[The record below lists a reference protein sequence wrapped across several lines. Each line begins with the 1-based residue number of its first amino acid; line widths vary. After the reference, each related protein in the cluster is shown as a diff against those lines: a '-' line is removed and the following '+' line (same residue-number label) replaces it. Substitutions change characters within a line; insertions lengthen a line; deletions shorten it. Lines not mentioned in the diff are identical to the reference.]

1 MPTESAFLLA
11 GLLFIAAALGYVFAK
26 FGDTDEEDVSTEKLS
41 SDYMKGLN
49 YVLNEESDRA
59 VEVFTRMAELDDEAL
74 ETHFALG
81 SLFRKRGE
89 VDRAIRVHEN
99 LIARPSL
106 TRDQKDQAEAALA
119 DDFLSAGLFDRAE
132 SMFLTLCDSPEFRLL
147 ALERLRRIYEVT
159 RDWERAVEISRDLDK
174 ARDRKSGAPE
184 DTAHVAHYYCEM
196 AEEAWQQK
204 DSRKALAMLKQAESG
219 QRHTVRSTMVRADFF
234 SHAGEPGDAVPLYRD
249 VIEASPDLLVEVLPR
264 LAASH
269 RAAGTTE
276 ELSVYLRELLE
287 RDGESEGDTT
297 ASIAMSAVRD
307 STIENPEA
315 MNALQRF
322 VAADPTLSRLV
333 GAERFEEA
341 DETQRLAIIN
351 QVREA
356 LRNIVTAR
364 PGYVCRECGYACLIM
379 QWQCPGCQA
388 WESIHPVV
396 KINLVS
402 GS

>member
-26 FGDTDEEDVSTEKLS
+26 FGDTDEEDISAEKLS

-106 TRDQKDQAEAALA
+106 TRAQKDQAEAALA
-119 DDFLSAGLFDRAE
+119 EDFLSAGLFDRAE
-132 SMFLTLCDSPEFRLL
+132 SMFLTLCDSPEFRLQG
-147 ALERLRRIYEVT
+147 LERLRRIYEVT
-159 RDWERAVEISRDLDK
+159 RDWERAVEISRELDK
-174 ARDRKSGAPE
+174 PKVRKSGTAE

-204 DSRKALAMLKQAESG
+204 DTRQAYAMLKQAESG
-219 QRHTVRSTMVRADFF
+219 RRRTVRSTLVRANFLSD
-234 SHAGEPGDAVPLYRD
+234 AGEPGEAVPLYRE
-249 VIEASPDLLVEVLPR
+249 VIEAAPDLLVEVLPR

-269 RAAGTTE
+269 RAAGSSA
-276 ELSVYLRELLE
+276 ELSAYLHELLE
-287 RDGESEGDTT
+287 HNGDST
-297 ASIAMSAVRD
+297 AAIAMSAVRD
-307 STIENPEA
+307 LTIENPEA
-315 MNALQRF
+315 MSALQRF
-322 VAADPTLSRLV
+322 VVADPTLSRLV
-333 GAERFEEA
+333 GVERFEEA
-341 DETQRLAIIN
+341 DETHRLMIIN
-351 QVREA
+351 QVRDA

-364 PGYVCRECGYACLIM
+364 PGYICRECGYACLIM
-379 QWQCPGCQA
+379 QWQCPGCHA
-388 WESIHPVV
+388 WESIRPII
-396 KINLVS
+396 KINLMS